1 MCNYAQYEKEWQKT
15 NINLFKFPDKDAK
28 PELYKLWCNK
38 IKTFRRA
45 CGKDSFKV
53 TNNTSVC
60 EFYFNISD
68 INVSVG
74 RHIKTLKSNVVPS
87 VFPSS
92 KINHQKINQN
102 GDLLE
107 NVTLLLNL

>member
-1 MCNYAQYEKEWQKT
+1 MQSQNG
-15 NINLFKFPDKDAK
+15 IN
-28 PELYKLWCNK
+28 CGV
-38 IKTFRRA
+38 IKSRHSEDSW
-45 CGKDSFKV
+45 KDSFKV

-68 INVSVG
+68 INVSIG
-74 RHIKTLKSNVVPS
+74 SHIKTLNPNVVPS